1 MSQLKISLL
10 GTLRVELDGEAISD
24 SIRTRKESSILAY
37 LAEENGRS
45 HNKSALAKL
54 FWPTRPDNIAV
65 INLEQAIRGIQT
77 AISSETNQV
86 NPIQLS
92 VDSVQMD
99 TDAFILDTHIFRNN
113 IHSVKNHP
121 HTNFHTCQD
130 CIQKLEQSVD
140 LYRGGFLEGSSL
152 SDLPAFQDWIDQS
165 RTRYHL
171 QMLDSLQLLS
181 KIFVKQNHFDLAY
194 KYARHYVFLA
204 PLDEGGHRLLMRI
217 LALSGR
223 RNAAIQQYQFL
234 QNTLE
239 RELGGEPS
247 AETKQ
252 LYARIKNGLPIDDID
267 TGSLA
272 KTNIPTQP
280 VTLSTSDSSIQLYD
294 PATSLPLK
302 PIFMDRLVH
311 TIRRMERQ
319 QLMAAV
325 VIISIS
331 YPLNLEMPP
340 MIKKQVQHH
349 IAGRLSGSIRES
361 DTLAVLQDDEYGL
374 ILEEIKDSQVLPQL
388 AQKITR
394 ALNTPIIIQNQR
406 IEIKAVLGTSLF
418 PSDGT
423 EPSALLAQAEAAL
436 KNARLHQ
443 ASFYFPPSN

>member
-1 MSQLKISLL
+1 MSKLKICLL
-10 GTLRVELDGEAISD
+10 GTLKVELNDNPITD
-24 SIRTRKESSILAY
+24 LIRTRKEISILAY
-37 LAEENGRS
+37 LTEENGRV
-45 HNKSALAKL
+45 HNKTALAKL
-54 FWPTRPDNIAV
+54 FWPNRPENLALL
-65 INLEQAIRGIQT
+65 NLEQALQGIQGV
-77 AISSETNQV
+77 ISKDSDQA
-86 NPIQLS
+86 NPFLLTT
-92 VDSVQMD
+92 DSVQMD
-99 TDAFILDTHIFRNN
+99 AEAFLLDTHIFSSY

-121 HTNFHTCQD
+121 HANYHTCQD

-140 LYRGGFLEGSSL
+140 LYRGSFLNGLSL
-152 SDLPAFQDWIDQS
+152 NDLPSFQDWIDQS
-165 RTRYHL
+165 RSRYHL
-171 QMLDSLQLLS
+171 QMLDALQLLS

-234 QNTLE
+234 QGSLE
-239 RELGGEPS
+239 KELGSEPS

-280 VTLSTSDSSIQLYD
+280 VTNLSDSSIQLYD

-340 MIKKQVQHH
+340 LIKKQVQHH

-361 DTLAVLQDDEYGL
+361 DTLAVLQEDEYGL

-394 ALNTPIIIQNQR
+394 ALNPPIIIQNQR

-418 PSDGT
+418 PADGT
-423 EPSALLAQAEAAL
+423 EPAALIAQAEVAL

-443 ASFYFPPSN
+443 ASFYFPPSI